1 MIEFLKNK
9 KSRLLK
15 IVNILSAEYPKAG
28 CHLYFSTPF
37 ELLISTI
44 LAAQCT
50 DNRVNLVMKLIY
62 EKYKSPRDFLKLSKS
77 ELERMLSSIN
87 FYRNKT
93 KSIIDCCNTLEE
105 KYDGK
110 VPDSM
115 EELIKLTGVGRKTAN
130 VVLGNCFGK
139 PAIMVDTHLK
149 RVSIRLGFTEQTD
162 PDKIEEELKE
172 VIPEN
177 LQTKYSYLIGEHGRV
192 ICKAKKPLCENCVIS
207 NLCPSENKFN

>member
-28 CHLYFSTPF
+28 CHLYYNTPF

-50 DNRVNLVMKLIY
+50 DNRVNLVMKPIY

-93 KSIIDCCNTLEE
+93 KSIIDCCKTLEE
-105 KYDGK
+105 KYNGK

-149 RVSIRLGFTEQTD
+149 RVSLRLGFTEQTD
-162 PDKIEEELKE
+162 PDKIEEKLKE

-177 LQTKYSYLIGEHGRV
+177 IQTKYSYLIGEHGRV

-207 NLCPSENKFN
+207 NLCPSENKF